1 MKKAGLLVIA
11 LAMVALLGSCD
22 LFGTV
27 KAEDILGEWEFLQV
41 NEIKNTEVFNVHL
54 SVMADESGKIGMLD
68 IGWDVHDG
76 EDLLIRWHG
85 LNGTFSGKKFTGTY
99 QAFYLDE
106 TEYNI
111 EVTFTYKNGE
121 IGIACKGEG
130 PPDGIT
136 LEHGTKA
143 EI

>member
-85 LNGTFSGKKFTGTY
+85 LNGTFSGKKIAGNGVT
-99 QAFYLDE
+99 AAKLLAM
-106 TEYNI
+106 NI
-111 EVTFTYKNGE
+111 NVVNEN
-121 IGIACKGEG
+121 
-130 PPDGIT
+130 T
-136 LEHGTKA
+136 LQSLK
-143 EI
+143 

>member
-1 MKKAGLLVIA
+1 MKKAWLLVIA
-11 LAMVALLGSCD
+11 LAMVALMGSCD
-22 LFGTV
+22 LFGTI
-27 KAEDILGEWEFLQV
+27 KAADILGEWEFLQV
-41 NEIKNTEVFNVHL
+41 TDIKGTEVFNVHL
-54 SVMADESGKIGMLD
+54 SVMADESGKIVMLD
-68 IGWDVHDG
+68 LGWDIHDG

-85 LNGTFSGKKFTGTY
+85 LDGTFSGKKFTGTY
-99 QAFYLDE
+99 KAFYLGD

-111 EVTFTYKNGE
+111 EVTFSYKNGE

-130 PPDGIT
+130 PLNGVT